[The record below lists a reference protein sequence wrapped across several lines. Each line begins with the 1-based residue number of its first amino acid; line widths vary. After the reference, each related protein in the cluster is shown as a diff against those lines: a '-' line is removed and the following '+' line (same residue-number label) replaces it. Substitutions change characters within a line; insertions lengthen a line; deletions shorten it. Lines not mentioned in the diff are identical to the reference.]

1 MNVPDTDLI
10 RLLTE
15 RDGPLPDR
23 SWAHVSEGDCRYSE
37 TYKGK
42 ECPWCAAAR
51 RRAELEASGQTP

>member
-1 MNVPDTDLI
+1 VNVGDRDLV

-23 SWAHVSEGDCRYSE
+23 SWPHAAEDDCRYTE
-37 TYKGK
+37 TYKGR

-51 RRAELEASGQTP
+51 RRAQREASGTA